1 MAEPAIRRMTL
12 EEFLRWEDGTDTR
25 YELINGFPVAMVP
38 PARAHGILCARLA
51 GELNAALRSRRPCT
65 AQTEAG
71 ISRPD
76 LRDSCYIAD
85 LAVTCRPYQRGE
97 QLVEDPILIV
107 EVLSPGTERHDRRA
121 KVPAY
126 REIESVQ
133 EILLIDSET
142 AYAEIFR
149 RRGTAWFSEI
159 VRGREAELHLASIE
173 LQLAMSELYKGI
185 DLQSDT
191 AI

>member
-1 MAEPAIRRMTL
+1 MSEPAIRRMTL

-25 YELINGFPVAMVP
+25 YELIDGFPVAMAP

-51 GELNAALRSRRPCT
+51 GEFNAALRSRRPCT
-65 AQTEAG
+65 TQTEAG
-71 ISRPD
+71 IARPD
-76 LRDSCYIAD
+76 LSDSCYIAD

-173 LQLAMSELYKGI
+173 LHLAMSELYEGI

>member
-12 EEFLRWEDGTDTR
+12 EEFLHWDDATDTR
-25 YELINGFPVAMVP
+25 YELIDGFPLAMAP
-38 PARAHGILCARLA
+38 PARAHGILCARIA
-51 GELNAALRSRRPCT
+51 GELNAALRSRRPRT
-65 AQTEAG
+65 AETEAG
-71 ISRPD
+71 IAHPD
-76 LRDSCYIAD
+76 RSDSCYIAD
-85 LAVTCRPYQRGE
+85 LAVTRRPYQRGE

-107 EVLSPGTERHDRRA
+107 EVLSPGTERRDRRA
-121 KVPAY
+121 KLPAY

-149 RRGTAWFSEI
+149 RKGTAWFSEI
-159 VRGREAELHLASIE
+159 VRGREAELNLDSIE
-173 LQLAMSELYKGI
+173 LQLAMSELYEGI
-185 DLQSDT
+185 DLPTDT

>member
-12 EEFLRWEDGTDTR
+12 EEFLQWEDGTDTR
-25 YELINGFPVAMVP
+25 YELIDGFPVAMAP
-38 PARAHGILCARLA
+38 PARARGILCARLA
-51 GELNAALRSRRPCT
+51 GELTAALRSRPPCT
-65 AQTEAG
+65 AQVEAG
-71 ISRPD
+71 IARPD
-76 LRDSCYIAD
+76 RSDSCYIAD

-97 QLVEDPILIV
+97 QLVQEPILIA

-133 EILLIDSET
+133 EILLIDSEA

-149 RRGTAWFSEI
+149 RRGAFWFSEI
-159 VRGREAELHLASIE
+159 IRGREAVLYLASID
-173 LQLAMSELYKGI
+173 LRLPMAELYEEI
-185 DLQSDT
+185 DLQADIAT
-191 AI
+191 